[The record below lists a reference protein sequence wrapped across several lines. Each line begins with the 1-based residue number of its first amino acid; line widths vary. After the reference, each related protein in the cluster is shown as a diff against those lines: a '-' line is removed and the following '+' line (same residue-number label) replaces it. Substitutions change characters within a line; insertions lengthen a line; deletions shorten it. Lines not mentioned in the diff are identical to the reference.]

1 MTIFGSSRLG
11 RLGYV
16 IAIILM
22 LTFDLIKGPV
32 ERYLVKQH
40 DLAAEQ
46 LLAPRPVTDSHKLDS
61 GELNGREM
69 PFMLKA
75 HQDIVRDLAG
85 SGRKMSKAE
94 LEAEIGKRL
103 ARTPPISSLGF
114 ETNKPVPRDV
124 GDLAERRSFF
134 AAAFPIAV
142 LVMTAATIVALL
154 WMVSSRLRD
163 IGWPQYLLWLL
174 IAPIFVPK
182 FLALPLSPVA
192 AQLVGLVFYMGVA
205 FIALIPGEGQ
215 RPRPVPAA
223 AGAPTVVRRRPTQFG
238 RLSSP

>member
-1 MTIFGSSRLG
+1 MTIFGNSRLG
-11 RLGYV
+11 RLGYI

-40 DLAAEQ
+40 DLAAEE
-46 LLAPRPVTDSHKLDS
+46 LLAPRPVTEPLKMDS
-61 GELNGREM
+61 GKVNGREM

-75 HQDIVRDLAG
+75 HQEIVRDLAE
-85 SGRKMSKAE
+85 SGRRMSKAE
-94 LEAEIGKRL
+94 LEAEIRKRL
-103 ARTPPISSLGF
+103 AQSPPISSLGF
-114 ETNKPVPRDV
+114 ETNKPVPQEVR
-124 GDLAERRSFF
+124 DLAERRSFL

-142 LVMTAATIVALL
+142 LIMTAATIVALL

-182 FLALPLSPVA
+182 FLALPLSPIA
-192 AQLVGLVFYMGVA
+192 AQLVGLVFYIGVA

-215 RPRPVPAA
+215 RPQPLPAPA
-223 AGAPTVVRRRPTQFG
+223 VAPTVVRRRPAQFG
-238 RLSSP
+238 RLGSP